1 MSNGPSFRRSTGSR
15 PSSGGSGG
23 GGGTLDL
30 GGGTAPNHLPHT
42 RIIVYSD
49 EKGYGM
55 KVSGDNP
62 VYVQSV
68 KEGGPAEKAGLH
80 RGDKIIK
87 VNGVTVTH
95 STHLEVV
102 DLIKSSPYVE
112 LTVQQHPAHRS
123 GSLTPSPSPTSP
135 SSTMASPPPSRPL
148 HHHHSAPARD
158 RITGP
163 QPVDYKKQVELE
175 NERLQMTRVMLEHEQ
190 NYVEMLRSNLARC
203 HESRQESELLRQL
216 TSAERR
222 VHTLQQQIVALT
234 AAATPTAADKETG
247 TPVHKHHRTK
257 SSPDTL
263 NASSMAEASKR
274 LIDTECLHELSI
286 GGAKRTRGGVAWD
299 VDSPRSTP
307 PGTPPPPYAVPP
319 ASGGG
324 AATDQI
330 CDITPDDTDKAGDA
344 DQQLQG
350 GGGGVVVGS
359 PVQPPIISMEDDDM
373 SDQEISQLEDHGPF
387 KSLNKLWSHHAHLA
401 VFMNYVISNS
411 DPSSLLF
418 YLVTDLYKEGNA
430 KEMKKWAY
438 EIHSSF
444 LVPCAPLRLNNVDE
458 NVARE
463 VDDCLLKE
471 SDKEEIMRK
480 IFWKAR
486 LKAKEELNEQLAD
499 FQQKR
504 TAGLGMLFGPSDA
517 HLEES
522 INDKSKEMK
531 IVETILVPK
540 LEPFLND
547 MECDVVDGK
556 RFTTAAALGTILGK
570 KFGLRGQHFA
580 SLIERCPTFVS
591 KDKSL
596 KSKLIGK
603 SRKVTLMG
611 HHFVAHQYFTVTYC
625 NHCQLIIWGIGPQG
639 YQCSN
644 CHLNIHRHCVKVL
657 DENCPGPMVKKEKGN
672 DRISKFMEKIRPE
685 NTRRKPSSLNLG
697 TDRLRRQHEEKD
709 DTGGTLIDN
718 ELGKRTFQSIL
729 CLILW

>member
-1 MSNGPSFRRSTGSR
+1 MRFN
-15 PSSGGSGG
+15 
-23 GGGTLDL
+23 
-30 GGGTAPNHLPHT
+30 
-42 RIIVYSD
+42 
-49 EKGYGM
+49 
-55 KVSGDNP
+55 
-62 VYVQSV
+62 
-68 KEGGPAEKAGLH
+68 
-80 RGDKIIK
+80 
-87 VNGVTVTH
+87 
-95 STHLEVV
+95 
-102 DLIKSSPYVE
+102 
-112 LTVQQHPAHRS
+112 
-123 GSLTPSPSPTSP
+123 
-135 SSTMASPPPSRPL
+135 
-148 HHHHSAPARD
+148 
-158 RITGP
+158 
-163 QPVDYKKQVELE
+163 
-175 NERLQMTRVMLEHEQ
+175 
-190 NYVEMLRSNLARC
+190 
-203 HESRQESELLRQL
+203 
-216 TSAERR
+216 
-222 VHTLQQQIVALT
+222 
-234 AAATPTAADKETG
+234 
-247 TPVHKHHRTK
+247 
-257 SSPDTL
+257 
-263 NASSMAEASKR
+263 
-274 LIDTECLHELSI
+274 
-286 GGAKRTRGGVAWD
+286 
-299 VDSPRSTP
+299 
-307 PGTPPPPYAVPP
+307 
-319 ASGGG
+319 
-324 AATDQI
+324 
-330 CDITPDDTDKAGDA
+330 
-344 DQQLQG
+344 
-350 GGGGVVVGS
+350 
-359 PVQPPIISMEDDDM
+359 
-373 SDQEISQLEDHGPF
+373 
-387 KSLNKLWSHHAHLA
+387 
-401 VFMNYVISNS
+401 
-411 DPSSLLF
+411 
-418 YLVTDLYKEGNA
+418 
-430 KEMKKWAY
+430 
-438 EIHSSF
+438 SSF

-556 RFTTAAALGTILGK
+556 RFTTAAALGTVLGK

-603 SRKVTLMG
+603 SRKVSTPA
-611 HHFVAHQYFTVTYC
+611 HDTCNNSHQYFTVTYC

-718 ELGKRTFQSIL
+718 ELGSDRLSSSTSGGRGAGGGGAGGGNERRPDPVREAVEERTGGGRTTAASDAQHNDDDQHNQSHHELTHIAKPKSSAATINRSESYKERIPNKL
-729 CLILW
+729 RSSLIIIIRK